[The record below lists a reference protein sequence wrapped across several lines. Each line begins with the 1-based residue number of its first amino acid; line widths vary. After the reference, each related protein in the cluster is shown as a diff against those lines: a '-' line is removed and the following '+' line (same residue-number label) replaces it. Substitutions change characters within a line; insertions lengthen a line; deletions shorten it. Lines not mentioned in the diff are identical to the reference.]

1 MQKRQ
6 YQCPFEVVVRRPGN
20 DDIALAAAWRFNS
33 DETIRHE
40 IAKELEGIE
49 FLQNWRPINHNLL
62 NAKKVRVHKMRRV
75 QAIRAA
81 ETVSK

>member
-1 MQKRQ
+1 MKKRQ

-20 DDIALAAAWRFNS
+20 DDVALAAAWRFNS

-75 QAIRAA
+75 QTIRAA
-81 ETVSK
+81 EIISK

>member
-1 MQKRQ
+1 MQ
-6 YQCPFEVVVRRPGN
+6 RPGN

-33 DETIRHE
+33 DETIRRE
-40 IAKELEGIE
+40 IAKELDEIDM
-49 FLQNWRPINHNLL
+49 LQNWRPINHNVIS
-62 NAKKVRVHKMRRV
+62 AKKVRVHKMRRV